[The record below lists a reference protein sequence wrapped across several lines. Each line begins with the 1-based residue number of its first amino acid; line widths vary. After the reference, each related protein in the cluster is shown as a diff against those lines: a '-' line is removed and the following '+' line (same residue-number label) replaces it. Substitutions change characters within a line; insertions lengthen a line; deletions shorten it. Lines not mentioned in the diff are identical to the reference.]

1 MSDKLIIYTDG
12 GARGNPGPAAI
23 GIAIYTIAN
32 THEPIK
38 TYGKYLGETT
48 NNQAEYRAL
57 LAGLEFARKLGAKEV
72 TCFMDSEL
80 VVKQLTG
87 QYKIKEAGLKDLAME
102 AIRLKNSFDLVEF
115 KHIPREKNKLAD
127 QLVNEAL
134 DNHLT
139 R

>member
-1 MSDKLIIYTDG
+1 MDKLIIYTDG

-23 GIAIYTIAN
+23 GVAIFDVAN

-57 LAGLEFARKLGAKEV
+57 LAGLELAKEFDAKHIV
-72 TCFMDSEL
+72 CYLDSEL
-80 VVKQLTG
+80 VVKQITG
-87 QYKIKEAGLKDLAME
+87 LYKIREAGLQELAMDV
-102 AIRLKNSFDLVEF
+102 IRAKNNFDQVEF

-127 QLVNEAL
+127 QLVNEVL
-134 DNHLT
+134 DKEAKKL
-139 R
+139 